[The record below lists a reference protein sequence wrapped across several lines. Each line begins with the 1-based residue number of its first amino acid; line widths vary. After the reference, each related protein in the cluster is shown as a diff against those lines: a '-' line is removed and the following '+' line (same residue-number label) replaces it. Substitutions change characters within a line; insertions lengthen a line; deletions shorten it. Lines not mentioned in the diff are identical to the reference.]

1 MPCPCSKAAVGGQ
14 IRADYRGN
22 ATRCKRPLRRLG
34 IRCPL
39 TIELSLLDIPE
50 LGYKMARPLTSGEK
64 PLDWVGS
71 SKRDFLTFPAAV
83 QDELG
88 NALGLAQFGG
98 KHPQAKPWKGQG
110 TGVFEVVEN
119 HDGNTY
125 RAVYTV
131 RFREVVYV
139 LHAFQ
144 KKSPSGIRTARTD
157 IELITRRLKIAQ
169 QDYE

>member
-1 MPCPCSKAAVGGQ
+1 
-14 IRADYRGN
+14 
-22 ATRCKRPLRRLG
+22 
-34 IRCPL
+34 
-39 TIELSLLDIPE
+39 
-50 LGYKMARPLTSGEK
+50 MARPLTSGER

-71 SKRDFLTFPAAV
+71 SKRDFLMFPAAV

-110 TGVFEVVEN
+110 AGVFEVVEN

-157 IELITRRLKIAQ
+157 IELITQRLKIAQ
-169 QDYE
+169 QDYEARYGHAQR

>member
-1 MPCPCSKAAVGGQ
+1 
-14 IRADYRGN
+14 
-22 ATRCKRPLRRLG
+22 
-34 IRCPL
+34 
-39 TIELSLLDIPE
+39 
-50 LGYKMARPLTSGEK
+50 MARPLARGEK

-71 SKRDFLTFPAAV
+71 SKRDFLAFPGPV
-83 QDELG
+83 QGELG

-98 KHPQAKPWKGQG
+98 KHPRAKPWKGQG
-110 TGVFEVVEN
+110 AGVFEVVEN
-119 HDGNTY
+119 HDGDTY

-169 QDYE
+169 QDYEARYGPAHR